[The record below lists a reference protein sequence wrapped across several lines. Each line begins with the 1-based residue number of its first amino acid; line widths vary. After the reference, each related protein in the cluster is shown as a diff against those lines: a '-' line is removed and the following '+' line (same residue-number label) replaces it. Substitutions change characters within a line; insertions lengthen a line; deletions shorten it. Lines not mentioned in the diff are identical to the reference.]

1 MKLTIFI
8 LLLPVVMFFGFMFLL
23 RSHAS
28 DTLELPFFIFWI
40 FTALVCFVRG
50 LFIFRQHRRLA
61 WCCFGVTLLQVV
73 LAILPALA
81 SHKIS

>member
-1 MKLTIFI
+1 MRLTIFI
-8 LLLPVVMFFGFMFLL
+8 LTLPVVMFFGFVFLL

-28 DTLELPFFIFWI
+28 DAFEIPFFIVWI

-50 LFIFRQHRRLA
+50 FFIFRQHRRLA
-61 WCCFGVTLLQVV
+61 WCCFGVALLQVV